1 MHLSNGQISTTSS
14 KNDKSSKDSSEFLS
28 HSTKIPKIRIKVKK
42 RDDIAPDEN
51 KDVDSSKG
59 QKGTHTTHK
68 RKRNDEEPVDDYEND
83 GEIEVG
89 TKRKRK
95 SKVSNEK
102 NDDKKAKGN
111 KPDSNKRIRL
121 IKSYTEDIGAQNL
134 EDTAKAEKL
143 TARKSS
149 FFTNLS
155 YWKKRREA
163 LSGDFA
169 EAKANFTEHGP
180 WKLSDQLPSDVFGEV
195 AERTLERMTR

>member
-28 HSTKIPKIRIKVKK
+28 NSTKIPKIRIKVKK

-59 QKGTHTTHK
+59 QKGTHK

-95 SKVSNEK
+95 SKILNEK
-102 NDDKKAKGN
+102 NDDKKVKGN
-111 KPDSNKRIRL
+111 KPDSKKRIRL
-121 IKSYTEDIGAQNL
+121 IKSSTDDIDTQNL
-134 EDTAKAEKL
+134 ENTAKVEKL